1 MLRIE
6 DNSCLIVVDVQ
17 NDFCPGGA
25 LGVKEGN
32 QVVKALNVWIRE
44 FSQQGMPVVYTQD
57 WHPEDHISFAANGGI
72 WPPHCV
78 QETRGAEF
86 HEDLLVQGRI
96 CQKGFVRDREAYSG
110 FDGRLDG
117 PNGPS
122 LDQWLTEQ
130 GVARIYVGGLATDYC
145 VKATVLDGLKH
156 GYEVVVLKD
165 GIRAVDVGRGDGQ
178 RAISQMADEGA
189 III

>member
-1 MLRIE
+1 MLRIK

-25 LGVKEGN
+25 LGVNEGN

-44 FSQQGMPVVYTQD
+44 FSQQGMPQSILRTGIRKIIFPLRQMAESGRLTVFKKLGV
-57 WHPEDHISFAANGGI
+57 PSFLS
-72 WPPHCV
+72 
-78 QETRGAEF
+78 
-86 HEDLLVQGRI
+86 LLVQGRI
-96 CQKGFVRDREAYSG
+96 CRKGFVRDREAYSG
-110 FDGRLDG
+110 FDGKLDG
-117 PNGPS
+117 PDGPS
-122 LDQWLTEQ
+122 LTNGSQSRSCSNL
-130 GVARIYVGGLATDYC
+130 RRGLATDYC

-156 GYEVVVLKD
+156 GYEVIVLKD
-165 GIRAVDVGRGDGQ
+165 GIRAVDVDQGDGQ